1 MRETIIAGN
10 WKLHCTL
17 AESEVLTRGLLAAA
31 EGAPERQVLVCPP
44 FTALDRVARIIGSGP
59 KNLRLGGQDL
69 YWEERGAYTGEIS
82 ASLLVDC
89 GCTHV
94 LIGHSERR
102 HVFGEQDEESGRKV
116 AAALRGGLRP
126 VLCVGEKIEE
136 RRAGE
141 TRRVVE
147 RQLTT
152 GLADWQ
158 PEAAGAIVI
167 AYEPVWA
174 IGTGETA
181 TTDQAQEMHATIR
194 AWLSGRF
201 GTTVSAETSIL
212 YGGSVKDTNAAE
224 LLSGADIDGVLVGGA
239 SLDPTVFSRIITAGL

>member
-1 MRETIIAGN
+1 MRPTIIAGN

-17 AESEVLTRGLLAAA
+17 AEGEALTRGLFQAA
-31 EGAPERQVLVCPP
+31 EAAPERQVLLCPP
-44 FTALDRVARIIGSGP
+44 FTALDRIGRLIAAGP
-59 KNLRLGGQDL
+59 QNLHLGGQDL
-69 YWEERGAYTGEIS
+69 YWEERGAYTGEVS
-82 ASLLVDC
+82 AGLLADC
-89 GCTHV
+89 GCSYV

-102 HVFGEQDEESGRKV
+102 HIFGERDEESGRKV
-116 AAALRGGLRP
+116 AAALGGGLVP

-136 RRAGE
+136 RRAAE

-147 RQLTT
+147 RQLAS
-152 GLADWQ
+152 GLAHWQ
-158 PEAAGAIVI
+158 PAASGAIVI

-181 TTDQAQEMHATIR
+181 TTEQAQEMHAIIR
-194 AWLSGRF
+194 SWLGGQF
-201 GTTVSAETSIL
+201 GSAVGAATPIL

-239 SLDPTVFSRIITAGL
+239 SLDPVVFSRIITAGL